1 MGAPLEAKGVG
12 TAKNTT
18 DGGETTGQY
27 GLDSSS
33 QDPKT
38 LLLERSQGQDT
49 AEFDKQTRLVQA
61 SSHTVNHQEN
71 HNSRVLKSK
80 IQKL

>member
-1 MGAPLEAKGVG
+1 MQAKGVG

-27 GLDSSS
+27 GIDSSS

-49 AEFDKQTRLVQA
+49 ADFDKQARLV
-61 SSHTVNHQEN
+61 
-71 HNSRVLKSK
+71 
-80 IQKL
+80 